1 MKVKLFAIFL
11 DNISNKNNSLFN
23 LRNNSVIGQIKEG
36 FNNFNEVTIKL
47 LAFSINKVLLNNTK
61 SPIKILIA
69 NDGSHK
75 YLSYFEKEL
84 LNLINQEQILTYS
97 YEKNEPVSKAFLA
110 FTNSITE
117 AFTIIIYVHKYDE
130 KNNFAISFF
139 NKNVEPLNFE
149 LVKLFLK
156 EYQNIS
162 IDMIKDK
169 NNLNPNLDFQK
180 ILKEYTDFLLNKNFT
195 NNANHLLK
203 IGVINSPLQNSFV
216 KKILGKNDIAYTILK
231 NSFKTDKPQ
240 FLKYSLLNYS
250 LLKNIEYIFKFS
262 YDYQKVY
269 LYKRNKNKKYFF
281 YYELVDMT
289 DLVSNYLSFIN
300 NYESTNNQFSEI
312 KNVVCSHLT
321 KKENI
326 INIASRYKINLNF
339 SWNFDSKKYPKSNLL
354 FFDEDYQI
362 YLDNNKNIKYDGFMF
377 LNILID
383 MLNYYETQE
392 MKYEDICKRN
402 LDKSHE
408 LLINY
413 FSFDCA
419 EENLINFETKLYMQT
434 LIAQIKISSIEN
446 VKENFK
452 NIDEKY
458 VAKFNFE
465 PREWMAIKYNFKYK
479 QLIFVIQENRKTKGN
494 VAKKI
499 NRFMTKFTL
508 KYNKPL
514 IEFKKINSE
523 K

>member
-1 MKVKLFAIFL
+1 
-11 DNISNKNNSLFN
+11 
-23 LRNNSVIGQIKEG
+23 
-36 FNNFNEVTIKL
+36 
-47 LAFSINKVLLNNTK
+47 
-61 SPIKILIA
+61 
-69 NDGSHK
+69 
-75 YLSYFEKEL
+75 
-84 LNLINQEQILTYS
+84 
-97 YEKNEPVSKAFLA
+97 
-110 FTNSITE
+110 
-117 AFTIIIYVHKYDE
+117 
-130 KNNFAISFF
+130 
-139 NKNVEPLNFE
+139 
-149 LVKLFLK
+149 
-156 EYQNIS
+156 
-162 IDMIKDK
+162 MIKDK

-465 PREWMAIKYNFKYK
+465 PRE
-479 QLIFVIQENRKTKGN
+479 
-494 VAKKI
+494 
-499 NRFMTKFTL
+499 
-508 KYNKPL
+508 
-514 IEFKKINSE
+514 
-523 K
+523 